1 MTSFIRLFRF
11 ALYLCNVFTI
21 NMESFKGKVVWI
33 TGASSG
39 IGEALVHAF
48 ANLGAKVILTA
59 RREQELLRVRNEA
72 KLTESDSLILPMDLY
87 HTEDIS
93 QPMEKIKAKFGTID
107 ILVCNAGVVQRFAV
121 NDSPVA
127 IDRQIMELNFFA
139 NTTLTKAVLP
149 IMLGKKSGHIVVISS
164 VLGKVALPK
173 RSMYAASK
181 HALHGFYDALRSE
194 VYRDN
199 IGVTI
204 ICPGY
209 VKTNI
214 SVNALDASGKKYG
227 KMDEGQENGISPGK
241 CAKGIIRAISKN
253 KDEVFIGGKEIRVI
267 LLKRFFP
274 GLLNY
279 ILKRRSFPS

>member
-1 MTSFIRLFRF
+1 
-11 ALYLCNVFTI
+11 
-21 NMESFKGKVVWI
+21 METFKGKVVWI

-48 ANLGAKVILTA
+48 ANLGSNVILTA
-59 RREQELLRVRNEA
+59 RREQELQRVKQEA
-72 KLTESDSLILPMDLY
+72 KLTDENSFILPLDLY
-87 HTEDIS
+87 HTENIAKS
-93 QPMEKIKAKFGTID
+93 VEQIRQKFGTID

-121 NDSPVA
+121 KDSTMEL
-127 IDRQIMELNFFA
+127 DRQIMELNFFA
-139 NTTLTKAVLP
+139 TTALTKSVLP
-149 IMLGKKSGHIVVISS
+149 IMLEKKSGHIVVISS

-181 HALHGFYDALRSE
+181 HALHGFFDALRGE
-194 VYRDN
+194 VFRDN

-214 SVNALDASGKKYG
+214 SINALEANGQRYG
-227 KMDEGQENGISPGK
+227 KMDKGQENGISPER
-241 CAKGIIRAISKN
+241 CANGIIRAIRKN
-253 KDEVFIGGKEIRVI
+253 KDEVFIGRKEYRVI

-279 ILKRRSFPS
+279 IMKRKNFPS